1 MRIRYVTTRY
11 IQSEGEANSIPSTY
25 NLRGTNSKAKA
36 RYERIGYSKWNQCDQ
51 KKIAKCL

>member
-11 IQSEGEANSIPSTY
+11 IQTEGEANSIPSTY